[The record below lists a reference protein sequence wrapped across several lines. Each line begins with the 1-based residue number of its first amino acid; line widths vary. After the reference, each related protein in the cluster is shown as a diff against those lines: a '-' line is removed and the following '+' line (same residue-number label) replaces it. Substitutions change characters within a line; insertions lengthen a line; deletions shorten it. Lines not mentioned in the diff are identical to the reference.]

1 MEINFEI
8 LATNLNKTIL
18 TIITIILVLIG
29 LTLNTLAIFVFLRPR
44 FKQNP
49 MGIYKVVMNI
59 NYNAIAILNTLIY
72 FPMSLGTNL
81 TLWSNFSCF
90 FLYYSSRVLTTFA
103 SWLILIACL
112 DMLLKVIF
120 PKKKIISKKGLLLT
134 IAFTLI
140 SLIFIHLPNAY
151 LHVQTTRSFLNSTN
165 LTIISKRCLADSVD
179 MNTVIDL
186 TRLLIRL
193 FVPFTLII
201 IIDSLLIY
209 KLIKAKYSSRN
220 NDLDDEFKFA
230 VSILV
235 LSLVFI
241 ASLLPFVVTFAIS
254 RIYTQLDY
262 ILSFTYLI
270 SLVSFATSFFFFQFL
285 IYFKFNNMFRE
296 ELNIMLNSFKMR
308 ILTGFQFNLK

>member
-1 MEINFEI
+1 M
-8 LATNLNKTIL
+8 
-18 TIITIILVLIG
+18 
-29 LTLNTLAIFVFLRPR
+29 
-44 FKQNP
+44 
-49 MGIYKVVMNI
+49 
-59 NYNAIAILNTLIY
+59 
-72 FPMSLGTNL
+72 
-81 TLWSNFSCF
+81 
-90 FLYYSSRVLTTFA
+90 
-103 SWLILIACL
+103 
-112 DMLLKVIF
+112 
-120 PKKKIISKKGLLLT
+120 
-134 IAFTLI
+134 
-140 SLIFIHLPNAY
+140 
-151 LHVQTTRSFLNSTN
+151 
-165 LTIISKRCLADSVD
+165 
-179 MNTVIDL
+179 DL

-270 SLVSFATSFFFFQFL
+270 SLALFTAF
-285 IYFKFNNMFRE
+285 
-296 ELNIMLNSFKMR
+296 
-308 ILTGFQFNLK
+308 